1 MENIIQIISNFDF
14 YHWTLVLMVAVL
26 IVSLFFFNKACL
38 KAKDIMQRNEE
49 EISDLRRQINDLL
62 LQKDVSDFF
71 EGEKNGNK
79 RNT

>member
-1 MENIIQIISNFDF
+1 MENIIQIISNFDGS
-14 YHWTLVLMVAVL
+14 HWTLIAVVCAL
-26 IVSLFFFNKACL
+26 LVWIYIMGKASE
-38 KAKDIMQRNEE
+38 KAQKVVERNEE

-79 RNT
+79 

>member
-1 MENIIQIISNFDF
+1 MENIIQIISNFDGS
-14 YHWTLVLMVAVL
+14 HWTLVSVVCALLVWIYIMG
-26 IVSLFFFNKACL
+26 KASE
-38 KAKDIMQRNEE
+38 KAQKVVERNEE

>member
-1 MENIIQIISNFDF
+1 MENIIQIISNFDGS
-14 YHWTLVLMVAVL
+14 HWTLVAVVCAL
-26 IVSLFFFNKACL
+26 LVWIYIMGKASE
-38 KAKDIMQRNEE
+38 KAQKVVERNEE

-79 RNT
+79 